1 MDDAD
6 RAQARVFLQLL
17 SMQARTLSREIAL
30 TGTGS
35 SATRRLETEL
45 QDVRRYIDRL
55 QHRFPDAVAPR

>member
-6 RAQARVFLQLL
+6 RAQARVFLHLL
-17 SMQARTLSREIAL
+17 SMQARTLTREIAM
-30 TGTGS
+30 TASAGA
-35 SATRRLETEL
+35 ATRRLETEL